1 MRSVNGVAVKA
12 VVSLYASYPV
22 RPPIFRLTMCGAAKQ
37 KSKNKSV
44 QVDLGSSELHL
55 IEIELNRHYDE
66 LLQPLTTTNLS
77 PAYLL
82 SCQIRRL
89 QMCLD
94 VVAGGE
100 SATSLPGRARR
111 GKDRRPALKWDSE
124 TNSFSHR

>member
-1 MRSVNGVAVKA
+1 MSDQSKK
-12 VVSLYASYPV
+12 
-22 RPPIFRLTMCGAAKQ
+22 I
-37 KSKNKSV
+37 KNKSI
-44 QVDLGSSELHL
+44 QIGSSELHL
-55 IEIELNRHYDE
+55 IEVELNRHYDE
-66 LLQPLTTTNLS
+66 LLKPLLEAHLS

-111 GKDRRPALKWDSE
+111 GKDRRPVLKWDSE
-124 TNSFSHR
+124 TNSFCHR